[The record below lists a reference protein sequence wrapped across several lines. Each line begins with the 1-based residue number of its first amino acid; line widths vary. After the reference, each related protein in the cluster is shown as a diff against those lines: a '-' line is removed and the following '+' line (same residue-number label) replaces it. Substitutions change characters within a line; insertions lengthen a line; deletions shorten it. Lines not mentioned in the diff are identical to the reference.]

1 MTRKKDDTMPE
12 GGDDLIAA
20 EYVLGVLPDAERAA
34 AAARIRDDNAFAR
47 VVDAWTARLSPLDQA
62 YGEAAA
68 PASVKKA
75 LDERLFAFSAARKPS
90 LWENLNL
97 WRALALGAMAIAA
110 VAILP
115 NLRQPG
121 PALAPSPPIVAPMQ
135 AADSGEVR
143 FVALYQPGSDE
154 IRLSK
159 VKAEKGADRDFE
171 LWLVDEGGAPQSLG
185 VFADASELRVKLKP
199 EIVAKIDAGDAFAVS
214 IEAKGGST
222 SGAPSDQIVAVG
234 AAKAI

>member
-1 MTRKKDDTMPE
+1 MKRPVKEKMPDDS
-12 GGDDLIAA
+12 DDMLAA
-20 EYVLGVLPDAERAA
+20 EYVLGVLPDAQRTL
-34 AAARIRDDNAFAR
+34 AAARIRDDAAFAR
-47 VVDAWTARLSPLDQA
+47 LVNEWTARLSPLDEA
-62 YGEAAA
+62 YGETFA
-68 PASVKKA
+68 PASVKRA
-75 LDERLFAFSAARKPS
+75 LDERLFASSASKS
-90 LWENLNL
+90 SGLWENLGL
-97 WRALALGAMAIAA
+97 WRVLAFGAMAIAA
-110 VAILP
+110 VAMIP

-121 PALAPSPPIVAPMQ
+121 PAIEVAPIVAPMQ

-159 VKAEKGADRDFE
+159 VKADKGPDKDFE

-199 EIVAKIDAGDAFAVS
+199 EIIAKIDAGDAFAVS

-222 SGAPSDQIVAVG
+222 SGAPSADIIAVG
-234 AAKAI
+234 ASKAI

>member
-1 MTRKKDDTMPE
+1 MKRPVKEKMPDDS
-12 GGDDLIAA
+12 DDMLAA
-20 EYVLGVLPDAERAA
+20 EYVLGVLPDAQRTAA
-34 AAARIRDDNAFAR
+34 SARMRDDAAFAR
-47 VVDAWTARLSPLDQA
+47 LVNEWAARLSPLDEA
-62 YGEAAA
+62 YGETFA
-68 PASVKKA
+68 PASVKRA
-75 LDERLFAFSAARKPS
+75 LDERLFASSAVKTPG
-90 LWENLNL
+90 LWENLGL
-97 WRALALGAMAIAA
+97 WRVLAFGAMAIAA
-110 VAILP
+110 VAMIP

-121 PALAPSPPIVAPMQ
+121 PAIEVAPIVAPMQ

-159 VKAEKGADRDFE
+159 VKADKGPDKDFE

-199 EIVAKIDAGDAFAVS
+199 EIIAKIDAGDAFAVS

-222 SGAPSDQIVAVG
+222 TGAPSADIIAVG
-234 AAKAI
+234 ASKAI

>member
-20 EYVLGVLPDAERAA
+20 EYVLGVLPDADRAS
-34 AAARIRDDNAFAR
+34 AAARIRDDLPFAR
-47 VVDAWTARLSPLDQA
+47 LVDAWTARLSPLDAA

-75 LDERLFAFSAARKPS
+75 LDERLFASAARKPS
-90 LWENLNL
+90 LWESLNL
-97 WRALALGAMAIAA
+97 WRAMAFAAMALAA

-121 PALAPSPPIVAPMQ
+121 PAIEAAPPLVAPMQ
-135 AADSGEVR
+135 AAESGEVR

-154 IRLSK
+154 IRISK

-171 LWLVDEGGAPQSLG
+171 LWLVDDGGKPQSMG
-185 VFADASELRVKLKP
+185 VIPDGSEARMKVKP
-199 EIVAKIDAGDAFAVS
+199 EFIARINAGDAFAVS
-214 IEAKGGST
+214 VEAKGGSV
-222 SGAPSDQIVAVG
+222 SGAPSDQVIAVG
-234 AAKAI
+234 ASKAI